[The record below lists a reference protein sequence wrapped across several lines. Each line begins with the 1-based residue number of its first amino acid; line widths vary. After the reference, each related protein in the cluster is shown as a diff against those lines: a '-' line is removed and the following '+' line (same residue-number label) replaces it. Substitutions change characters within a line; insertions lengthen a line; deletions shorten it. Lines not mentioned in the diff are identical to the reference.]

1 MKVSIITVAY
11 NAEATIGDALRSVA
25 SQSHPDIE
33 HIVIDG
39 ASSDGTMA
47 IVEQYRSR
55 LTHVISESDRG
66 IYDAMNKGLRLATGD
81 IIGFLN
87 SDDYYAHDR
96 VIETVTRAFS
106 VEDVEAVF
114 ADVQFVDSRAP
125 SKVIRRYSSRWFRPD
140 RIGWGWMPAHP
151 TLFFRHTVYQRSG
164 LFRTDFRIA
173 GDFEFIA
180 RVFSGQSVHYRY
192 IPEPQVVMRTG
203 GVSTSGLSGTI
214 LLNREVLRA
223 CRLNGIPSNYLK
235 IGSKYLL
242 KLLEFAPLR
251 RP

>member
-11 NAEATIGDALRSVA
+11 NAEATIGDTLRSVA
-25 SQSHPDIE
+25 TQSHPDIE

-39 ASSDGTMA
+39 ASRDGTMA
-47 IVEQYRSR
+47 VVEPYRPR
-55 LTHVISESDRG
+55 LAHVVSEPDRG

-81 IIGFLN
+81 IVGFLN
-87 SDDYYAHDR
+87 SDDYYAHER

-106 VEDVEAVF
+106 AEDIEAAF
-114 ADVQFVDSRAP
+114 ADVQFIDPRTP
-125 SKVIRRYSSRWFRPD
+125 SKVARRYSSRWFRPS

-151 TLFFRHTVYQRSG
+151 TLFFRRAIYQRSG
-164 LFRTDFRIA
+164 PFRTDFRIA

-180 RVFSGQSVHYRY
+180 RVFTGQSVRYRY
-192 IPEPQVVMRTG
+192 IPEPLVVMRTG

-223 CRLNGIPSNYLK
+223 CRLNGIPSNYFK

-242 KLLEFAPLR
+242 KLLEFAPLGR
-251 RP
+251 S